1 MTPQKFHNALF
12 FLIQTISIGGCS
24 PCRGAAKI
32 CQVIFSEVAAR
43 FFVVLKFTNPLGK
56 NALLRSQAPHSR
68 LTEQDTSSRWTS
80 VLQQAHT
87 SRVTRS
93 KRSMALA
100 SACGMAL
107 LLPTTL
113 STQSNA
119 QSETHV
125 TASNAPLAPVTA
137 VAPLPE
143 AKAVNPEVKAGETEV
158 AEAKIPEVKAPEVK
172 PAPKA
177 TIKLPAITKKMVVAP
192 QLHLQLVVGGH
203 TQTAQVEAP
212 NPLSVGAALKAAGVA
227 VGTLDRV
234 SPEATAP
241 ARDGMT
247 IRVQKVASTLLKRT
261 IPVPAQLL
269 YRPSTTI
276 KAGTSQQIQSP
287 RTGHIEIVERVW
299 TLNGKVTGRE
309 FVSKRLAVA
318 PQPRIIAL
326 GARSN
331 VMPGN
336 VAPHRRYASAKGYI
350 NSFRGGSPRDRMM
363 SLVPEN
369 QSSDLSTLRPVRC
382 LENVVTTGYSAG
394 PAGGSI
400 SNYTATGVRCTYGA
414 VAVDPRLIPLGTTL
428 YIEGYGYGF
437 ACDTGGAIKGKH
449 IDLAF
454 DSARAAMAHGKQRSR
469 VWILG
474 R

>member
-1 MTPQKFHNALF
+1 MAD
-12 FLIQTISIGGCS
+12 S
-24 PCRGAAKI
+24 
-32 CQVIFSEVAAR
+32 

-56 NALLRSQAPHSR
+56 NASLRSQAPHSR
-68 LTEQDTSSRWTS
+68 RTEQDYSSRWTS

-87 SRVTRS
+87 SRATRS

-100 SACGMAL
+100 SAFCMAL

-119 QSETHV
+119 QSETPV
-125 TASNAPLAPVTA
+125 AASNTTVASPLSPVTN
-137 VAPLPE
+137 VAPLPDTQVE
-143 AKAVNPEVKAGETEV
+143 APQN
-158 AEAKIPEVKAPEVK
+158 AEAKVAPEAKVVPSVPVTTK
-172 PAPKA
+172 SPISAPKVATAPKA
-177 TIKLPAITKKMVVAP
+177 VSVPKLR
-192 QLHLQLVVGGH
+192 LQLVVGGH
-203 TQTAQVEAP
+203 SQVAQVEAP
-212 NPLSVGAALKAAGVA
+212 KPLSVGAALKAAGVT
-227 VGTLDRV
+227 VDTLDRV
-234 SPEATAP
+234 SPAVTTP

-247 IRVQKVASTLLKRT
+247 VRVQKVANSLSKRIIT
-261 IPVPAQLL
+261 VPAQLL
-269 YRPSTTI
+269 YRPSTAI

-287 RTGHIEIVERVW
+287 RAGKIEIVERVW

-318 PQPRIIAL
+318 PQPRIVAL

-336 VAPHRRYASAKGYI
+336 VRPHRRYASAKGYI
-350 NSFRGGSPRDRMM
+350 KSFRGGSPRDRMM
-363 SLVPEN
+363 SMVPEN

-382 LENVVTTGYSAG
+382 IENVVTTGYSAG
-394 PAGGSI
+394 PAGGAI

-414 VAVDPRLIPLGTTL
+414 VAVDPRLIPLGTML

-454 DSARAAMAHGKQRSR
+454 DSARTAMSHGKRRSR

>member
-1 MTPQKFHNALF
+1 M
-12 FLIQTISIGGCS
+12 
-24 PCRGAAKI
+24 
-32 CQVIFSEVAAR
+32 
-43 FFVVLKFTNPLGK
+43 
-56 NALLRSQAPHSR
+56 RSQAPHSR
-68 LTEQDTSSRWTS
+68 RAEQDTSSRWTS

-87 SRVTRS
+87 SRVMRS

-100 SACGMAL
+100 SAFGMAL

-119 QSETHV
+119 EPETSV
-125 TASNAPLAPVTA
+125 TASSASTA
-137 VAPLPE
+137 LSPITAIAPLPGQATTSDETKAVPE
-143 AKAVNPEVKAGETEV
+143 AKVASETP
-158 AEAKIPEVKAPEVK
+158 EAKVTPKTNPV
-172 PAPKA
+172 PAPQAILKPLGLA
-177 TIKLPAITKKMVVAP
+177 QKLVVAP
-192 QLHLQLVVGGH
+192 KLRLELVVGGH
-203 TQTAQVEAP
+203 ARTVQVEAP
-212 NPLSVGAALKAAGVA
+212 KPLSVGAALKAAGVA
-227 VGTLDRV
+227 VSALDRV
-234 SPEATAP
+234 SPEAATP

-247 IRVQKVASTLLKRT
+247 IRVQKVANTLSKR
-261 IPVPAQLL
+261 IISVPAQLL
-269 YRPSTTI
+269 YRPSTAI
-276 KAGTSQQIQSP
+276 KAGASQQVQSP
-287 RTGHIEIVERVW
+287 RAGRIEIVERVW

-309 FVSKRLAVA
+309 FVSKRLALA
-318 PQPRIIAL
+318 PQPRVIAL

-350 NSFRGGSPRDRMM
+350 NSFRGGSMRDRMM
-363 SLVPEN
+363 SMVPEN

>member
-1 MTPQKFHNALF
+1 M
-12 FLIQTISIGGCS
+12 
-24 PCRGAAKI
+24 
-32 CQVIFSEVAAR
+32 
-43 FFVVLKFTNPLGK
+43 
-56 NALLRSQAPHSR
+56 RSQAPHSR
-68 LTEQDTSSRWTS
+68 LTEQDMSSRWTS

-87 SRVTRS
+87 SRVMRS

-100 SACGMAL
+100 SACVMAL

-113 STQSNA
+113 STQSKA
-119 QSETHV
+119 QSETPV
-125 TASNAPLAPVTA
+125 TEPVAPLSPVA
-137 VAPLPE
+137 DVAPLPE
-143 AKAVNPEVKAGETEV
+143 TKVATPEVKAGETEV
-158 AEAKIPEVKAPEVK
+158 SEAKTPEAKVPEVKAPEAK
-172 PAPKA
+172 ASEAKSPAPTPKA
-177 TIKLPAITKKMVVAP
+177 TIKLPAITKKLVTTP
-192 QLHLQLVVGGH
+192 KLHLQLVVGGH
-203 TQTAQVEAP
+203 AQTAQVEAP
-212 NPLSVGAALKAAGVA
+212 KPLSVGAALKAAGIA

-234 SPEATAP
+234 SPKATTP

-247 IRVQKVASTLLKRT
+247 IRVQKVASTLSKRT
-261 IPVPAQLL
+261 IAVPAQLL
-269 YRPSTTI
+269 YRPSTAI

-287 RTGHIEIVERVW
+287 RVGHIEIVERVW

-363 SLVPEN
+363 SMVPEN